1 MPVANYRR
9 PACPL
14 CLKILI
20 FTVCIIILT
29 STCPLFSN
37 RQLGGHRHKWEAS
50 IKKGLKV
57 WWKDVEMTPV
67 AHDRNEGFCEHGN
80 VHSGFT
86 KFVNVPHAKWLVA
99 SHEGLHSAGLK
110 LPLLTSH
117 QIMLSYNF
125 PIIPGSFLDT
135 HKTTGVYDGQFRIS
149 V

>member
-20 FTVCIIILT
+20 FTEYIIFLT

-37 RQLGGHRHKWEAS
+37 RQLGGRRQKWEAS
-50 IKKGLKV
+50 VKKGLKV
-57 WWKDVEMTPV
+57 LWKDLELTPV
-67 AHDRNEGFCEHGN
+67 AHDRNQGFCEHGN

-99 SHEGLHSAGLK
+99 SHERLHSTGLK
-110 LPLLTSH
+110 LPLFTPH
-117 QIMLSYNF
+117 QIMLSYNV
-125 PIIPGSFLDT
+125 PIILCSFFRFSQN
-135 HKTTGVYDGQFRIS
+135 DGCIWRT